1 MDSSEVCALLHFLF
15 FVFDV
20 LSRYAFSW
28 HSSLAKYVTRT
39 TEARKCSS
47 VIIVTAVRFRFCF
60 CLLHPTDYVSFS
72 GFHMFCLEPPL
83 STVPRGQW
91 YCPTCIFGTGGDF
104 GFDEGE
110 EHSLSSFQARDREFR
125 RRWFQTHPPEQDNP
139 SKEDPTANIFG
150 DVCVTEYDV
159 EREFWRLVQ
168 SPHETVEIEYG
179 ADVHSTTHGR

>member
-1 MDSSEVCALLHFLF
+1 MHPTAFF
-15 FVFDV
+15 FVSDV
-20 LSRYAFSW
+20 LSHYAFSW
-28 HSSLAKYVTRT
+28 HSSLAKYVIRT
-39 TEARKCSS
+39 TGARKCSS
-47 VIIVTAVRFRFCF
+47 VIIATAVRFRFCF
-60 CLLHPTDYVSFS
+60 CLLHPADHVSFS

-83 STVPRGQW
+83 SAVPRGQW
-91 YCPTCIFGTGGDF
+91 YCPTCIFGTGVDF

-125 RRWFQTHPPEQDNP
+125 RRWFQTHPPEQDNA
-139 SKEDPTANIFG
+139 SKGDPTANMFG